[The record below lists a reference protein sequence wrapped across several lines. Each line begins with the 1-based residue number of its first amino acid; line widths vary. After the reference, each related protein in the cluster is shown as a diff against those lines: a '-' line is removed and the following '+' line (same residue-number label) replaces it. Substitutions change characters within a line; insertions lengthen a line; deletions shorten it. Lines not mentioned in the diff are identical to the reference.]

1 MKRKLRAKMNK
12 KMTFEAAVKR
22 LSEVVDLLEK
32 SDTPLE
38 ESMKLF
44 EEGSELAA
52 FCYHKLSEAEQ
63 KIKTITEKEEL
74 TDGQN

>member
-1 MKRKLRAKMNK
+1 MNK
-12 KMTFEAAVKR
+12 KMTFETALKR

-32 SDTPLE
+32 GDTPLE

-52 FCYHKLSEAEQ
+52 FCYHKLSAAEQ
-63 KIKTITEKEEL
+63 KIKTITEKGEQ
-74 TDGQN
+74 TDGQD